1 MNHVDDKISYEQFV
15 NVLHTELNI
24 KAECLL
30 SIGKLFFA
38 DVKHTTYAEWMKFV
52 IPLLADSVLK
62 SLETE
67 ENHHENKLS
76 MSELAELQLR
86 VSKEIAYR
94 IGLLGSHRIPM

>member
-38 DVKHTTYAEWMKFV
+38 DAEPTTYAEWMKFV

-67 ENHHENKLS
+67 ENHHENKLT
-76 MSELAELQLR
+76 MSELAEVQLR

-94 IGLLGSHRIPM
+94 IGLLGGHRIPM